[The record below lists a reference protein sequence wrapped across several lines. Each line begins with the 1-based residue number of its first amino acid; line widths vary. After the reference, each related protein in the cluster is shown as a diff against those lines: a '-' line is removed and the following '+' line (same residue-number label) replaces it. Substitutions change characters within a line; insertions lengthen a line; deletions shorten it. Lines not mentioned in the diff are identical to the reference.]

1 MCIRDLF
8 NLQHERRR
16 LPGQGGSERPA
27 VIGVAH
33 DNGGEALF
41 RQQNQMGA
49 ESSGGAGVLIVTDAS
64 FQRCGAA
71 RAEEPGQAHL
81 AVEVQGIAGVLL
93 AEHLL
98 DGVFPEKLALLV
110 APVGEQHADEAAE
123 VDRAAPQVV
132 DREVAGGGGAGATA
146 AAVAL
151 GALRLGQGVPG
162 EAGASHLQRVQ
173 QVLPHVL
180 LEVLSG
186 VALDS
191 RADQLVAKVG
201 IGDLGSRRI
210 AQPDAGYFRRQLAE

>member
-1 MCIRDLF
+1 M
-8 NLQHERRR
+8 
-16 LPGQGGSERPA
+16 PGQGGGERTA

-41 RQQNQMGA
+41 RQQNQVGA
-49 ESSGGAGVLIVTDAS
+49 ESWGGAGVLIVTDAP
-64 FQRCGAA
+64 FQRRGAA

-123 VDRAAPQVV
+123 VDRAAPQIV
-132 DREVAGGGGAGATA
+132 DREVAGGAGATA
-146 AAVAL
+146 AAVAV

-162 EAGASHLQRVQ
+162 EAGAGHLQRLQ
-173 QVLPHVL
+173 QVLAHVL

-186 VALDS
+186 VALDG
-191 RADQLVAKVG
+191 RADQFVAKVG
-201 IGDLGSRRI
+201 MGDLGSRRI
-210 AQPDAGYFRRQLAE
+210 AQPDTGYFRRQLAE

>member
-1 MCIRDLF
+1 M
-8 NLQHERRR
+8 
-16 LPGQGGSERPA
+16 PGQGGGERTA

-41 RQQNQMGA
+41 RQQNQVGA
-49 ESSGGAGVLIVTDAS
+49 ESWGGAGVLIVTDAP
-64 FQRCGAA
+64 FQRRGAA

-123 VDRAAPQVV
+123 VDRAAPQIV
-132 DREVAGGGGAGATA
+132 DREVAGGAGATA
-146 AAVAL
+146 AAVAV

-162 EAGASHLQRVQ
+162 EAGAGHLQRLQ
-173 QVLPHVL
+173 QVLAHVL

-186 VALDS
+186 VALDGC
-191 RADQLVAKVG
+191 ADQFVAKVG

-210 AQPDAGYFRRQLAE
+210 AQPDTGYFRRQLAE

>member
-1 MCIRDLF
+1 M
-8 NLQHERRR
+8 
-16 LPGQGGSERPA
+16 PGQGGGERTA

-41 RQQNQMGA
+41 RQQNQVGA
-49 ESSGGAGVLIVTDAS
+49 ESWGGAGVLIVTDAP
-64 FQRCGAA
+64 FQRRGAA

-123 VDRAAPQVV
+123 VDRAAPQIV
-132 DREVAGGGGAGATA
+132 DREVAGGAGATA
-146 AAVAL
+146 AAVAV

-162 EAGASHLQRVQ
+162 EAGAGHLQRLQ
-173 QVLPHVL
+173 QVLAHVL

-186 VALDS
+186 VALDG
-191 RADQLVAKVG
+191 RADQFVAKVG

-210 AQPDAGYFRRQLAE
+210 AQPDTGYFRRQLAE

>member
-1 MCIRDLF
+1 M
-8 NLQHERRR
+8 
-16 LPGQGGSERPA
+16 PGQGGGERTA

-41 RQQNQMGA
+41 RQQNQVGA
-49 ESSGGAGVLIVTDAS
+49 ESWGGAGVLIVTDAP
-64 FQRCGAA
+64 FQRRGAA

-81 AVEVQGIAGVLL
+81 AVEVQGIADVLL

-123 VDRAAPQVV
+123 VDRAAPQIV
-132 DREVAGGGGAGATA
+132 DREVAGGAGATA
-146 AAVAL
+146 AAVAV

-162 EAGASHLQRVQ
+162 EAGAGHLQRLQ
-173 QVLPHVL
+173 QVLAHVL

-186 VALDS
+186 VALDG
-191 RADQLVAKVG
+191 RADQFVAKVG

-210 AQPDAGYFRRQLAE
+210 AQPDTGYFRRQLAE

>member
-1 MCIRDLF
+1 M
-8 NLQHERRR
+8 
-16 LPGQGGSERPA
+16 PGQGGGERTA

-41 RQQNQMGA
+41 RQQNQVGA
-49 ESSGGAGVLIVTDAS
+49 ESWGGAGVLIVTDAP
-64 FQRCGAA
+64 FQRRGAA

-123 VDRAAPQVV
+123 VDRAAPQIV
-132 DREVAGGGGAGATA
+132 DREVAGGAGATA
-146 AAVAL
+146 AAVAVC
-151 GALRLGQGVPG
+151 ALRLGQGVPG
-162 EAGASHLQRVQ
+162 EAGAGHLQRLQ
-173 QVLPHVL
+173 QVLAHVL

-186 VALDS
+186 VALDG
-191 RADQLVAKVG
+191 RADQFVAKVG
-201 IGDLGSRRI
+201 MGDLGSRRI
-210 AQPDAGYFRRQLAE
+210 AQPDTGYFRRQLAE

>member
-1 MCIRDLF
+1 
-8 NLQHERRR
+8 
-16 LPGQGGSERPA
+16 
-27 VIGVAH
+27 
-33 DNGGEALF
+33 
-41 RQQNQMGA
+41 MGA

-64 FQRCGAA
+64 FQRRGAA

-123 VDRAAPQVV
+123 VDRAAPQIV
-132 DREVAGGGGAGATA
+132 DREVAGGAGATA
-146 AAVAL
+146 AAVAV

-162 EAGASHLQRVQ
+162 EAGAGHLQRLQ
-173 QVLPHVL
+173 QVLAHVL

-186 VALDS
+186 VALDG
-191 RADQLVAKVG
+191 RADQFVAKVG

-210 AQPDAGYFRRQLAE
+210 AQPDTGYFRRQLAE

>member
-1 MCIRDLF
+1 M
-8 NLQHERRR
+8 
-16 LPGQGGSERPA
+16 PGQGGGERTA

-41 RQQNQMGA
+41 RQQNQVGA
-49 ESSGGAGVLIVTDAS
+49 ESWGGAGVLIVTDAP
-64 FQRCGAA
+64 FQRRGAA

-98 DGVFPEKLALLV
+98 DGVFPEKLVLLV

-123 VDRAAPQVV
+123 VDRAAPQIV
-132 DREVAGGGGAGATA
+132 DREVAGGAGATA
-146 AAVAL
+146 AAVAV
-151 GALRLGQGVPG
+151 GALRLGQSVPG
-162 EAGASHLQRVQ
+162 EAGASHQQRLQ

-186 VALDS
+186 VALDG
-191 RADQLVAKVG
+191 RADQFVAKVG

-210 AQPDAGYFRRQLAE
+210 AQADTGYFRRQLAE

>member
-1 MCIRDLF
+1 M
-8 NLQHERRR
+8 
-16 LPGQGGSERPA
+16 
-27 VIGVAH
+27 
-33 DNGGEALF
+33 
-41 RQQNQMGA
+41 
-49 ESSGGAGVLIVTDAS
+49 TDAS
-64 FQRCGAA
+64 FQRRGAA

-146 AAVAL
+146 AAAAVAV

-186 VALDS
+186 VALDG

>member
-1 MCIRDLF
+1 M
-8 NLQHERRR
+8 
-16 LPGQGGSERPA
+16 PGQGGSERPA

-49 ESSGGAGVLIVTDAS
+49 ESWGGAGVLIVTDAS
-64 FQRCGAA
+64 FQRRGAA

-146 AAVAL
+146 AAAAAAVAV

>member
-1 MCIRDLF
+1 M
-8 NLQHERRR
+8 
-16 LPGQGGSERPA
+16 PGQGGSERPA

-49 ESSGGAGVLIVTDAS
+49 ESWGGAGVLIVTDAS